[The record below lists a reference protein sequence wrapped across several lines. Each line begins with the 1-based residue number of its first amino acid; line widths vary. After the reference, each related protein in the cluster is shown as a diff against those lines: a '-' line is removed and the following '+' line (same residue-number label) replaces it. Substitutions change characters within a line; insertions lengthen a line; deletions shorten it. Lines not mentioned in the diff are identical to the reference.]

1 MTRVTVR
8 MVAEKAGVSVSTASL
23 ALRNDPRVSED
34 TRLRVDEVAH
44 MLGYY
49 PHPLLGSM
57 MQDVRSGKK
66 ERQKLSIVYLDNL
79 KEEGRWKEVASYAA
93 TFEGARRRAEQLGY
107 DFDLI
112 WARAPKLSSKRL
124 SDILWNRGVD
134 GIILGPSEEP
144 HLSIDLDWDRF
155 STVAISYDV
164 VGGPFHRVTNNH
176 YLSIRLA
183 VEVAKQLG
191 YRRIGIFLE
200 QHQNERVNNVY
211 SNYMAA
217 YNSKVDEANRV
228 EPCFLDGYTKKDL
241 FQWLESEKPD
251 LVLGLSR
258 FIYEWMVEGGVRVPK
273 DVGFA
278 LLDRQPIDEV
288 CCGVD
293 QRTEYIGQSAV
304 DLVTTLLR
312 TYQKGVAEVPLHL
325 LSEGRWHQG
334 GTMVYP
340 PDFQAPLSVRT

>member
-1 MTRVTVR
+1 

-23 ALRNDPRVSED
+23 ALRNDPRVTEE
-34 TRLRVDEVAH
+34 TRLHVEEVARI
-44 MLGYY
+44 LGYY

-79 KEEGRWKEVASYAA
+79 KKEGHWKEVASYAA
-93 TFEGARRRAEQLGY
+93 TYEGARRRAEQLGY
-107 DFDLI
+107 DFELI

-144 HLSIDLDWDRF
+144 HLAIDLDWDRF

-191 YRRIGIFLE
+191 YRRVGLFIE
-200 QHQNERVNNVY
+200 AHQNARVNNVY

-217 YNSKVDEANRV
+217 YNSRV
-228 EPCFLDGYTKKDL
+228 EDSDRVAPCFMDGYEKEDL
-241 FQWLESEKPD
+241 LSWLEQEKPD
-251 LVLGLSR
+251 VVLSLSR
-258 FIYEWMVEGGVRVPK
+258 FVYEWMVEAGWRVPK
-273 DVGFA
+273 DIGFS
-278 LLDRQPIDEV
+278 LIDRQPTDGV

-312 TYQKGVAEVPLHL
+312 TYQKGVADVPLHL

-334 GTMVYP
+334 STLVYA